1 MDNTAMTRKQKSPQ
15 RASPENRAL
24 TALAESQAPF
34 SLGDLVVEIQMAHR
48 LSYAPRFNA
57 RDHVHQ
63 HLELLFL
70 LRGEIRYRFEN
81 RSMVL
86 RPGEMLFIPPR
97 QVHRWRAAAGSM
109 SFIGMVCEVSPAHAD
124 PWSIGNRLEE
134 AWSRLQGRV
143 KPEAD
148 LSSAWT
154 SLDREVRQ
162 RRSNYRETAGLYMST
177 IATLFFRALREALP
191 RARLPRAELPSAPA
205 EQVVLAAKQFAAAH
219 LMAELSLPRV
229 ARAVGVSPRHLY
241 RLFKKIEGCTP
252 GTFILGLKM
261 DGAKKLLRLGKHPVK
276 VVAGICG
283 YRDPDYF
290 SRIFK
295 KHTGKA
301 PTDYA

>member
-1 MDNTAMTRKQKSPQ
+1 MARKRKRPQ

-24 TALAESQAPF
+24 TALAESQVPF
-34 SLGDLVVEIQMAHR
+34 SLGDVVVGIQMAHR

-70 LRGEIRYRFEN
+70 LRGEIRYRFEG
-81 RSMVL
+81 RDLSL
-86 RPGEMLFIPPR
+86 RPGEMLFVPPR
-97 QVHRWRAAAGSM
+97 HVHRWRAAAGSM
-109 SFIGMVCEVSPAHAD
+109 SFVGMMCEVSPVRAD
-124 PWSIGNRLEE
+124 PSSIGNRLEE
-134 AWSRLQGRV
+134 AWTRLKGRV

-148 LSSAWT
+148 LSSAWAG
-154 SLDREVRQ
+154 LDREVRE
-162 RRSNYRETAGLYMST
+162 RRSNYREAAALYMST

-191 RARLPRAELPSAPA
+191 RARLPRVDLPAAPA
-205 EQVVLAAKQFAAAH
+205 ERVVLAAKQFAAAH

-229 ARAVGVSPRHLY
+229 ARAVGISPRHLS
-241 RLFKKIEGCTP
+241 RLFKQIEGCTP
-252 GTFILGLKM
+252 GSFILGLKM

-276 VVAGICG
+276 VVAGMCG

-295 KHTGKA
+295 QHTGKA